1 MSLRRQTISN
11 YRSRLRKLRRAFA
24 AISNDETEK
33 KAYLGERI
41 LALERKLVTAPP
53 PEKPGRR
60 PGPITQEE
68 IDLLASR
75 EKVSGAELE
84 RLAREIEEEDQKRTD
99 WSPEAV
105 VERRKKVL
113 EKTE

>member
-1 MSLRRQTISN
+1 MALRRQTISN

-24 AISNDETEK
+24 AISNEEVEK
-33 KAYLGERI
+33 KAYLAERI
-41 LALERKLVTAPP
+41 VALERKLVTAPP

-84 RLAREIEEEDQKRTD
+84 RLERELTEEDEKRTD

-105 VERRKKVL
+105 EERRKKVL

>member
-1 MSLRRQTISN
+1 MLRRQTISN

-24 AISNDETEK
+24 AISNEEVEK
-33 KAYLGERI
+33 KEYLAGRI

-68 IDLLASR
+68 IDALAR
-75 EKVSGAELE
+75 GEKLSGEELK
-84 RLAREIEEEDQKRTD
+84 RLEREIEAEDEKRTN
-99 WSPEAV
+99 WSPEAIA
-105 VERRKKVL
+105 ERARAVA
-113 EKTE
+113 EKAE